1 MLYDCEAWPLRLREE
16 RKLRVFEKRILRQI
30 FANKRDANGEWRSFH
45 NEELH
50 SFDRSYNIVRVIKSS
65 RLRWGGHVAGLE
77 EGRRAFK
84 ILTGTPTGKI
94 PLGRPR
100 HRWEDNIR
108 MDLKEMG
115 IINMRNW
122 VGSAQDKEKAH
133 MNAALNLRV
142 P

>member
-1 MLYDCEAWPLRLREE
+1 
-16 RKLRVFEKRILRQI
+16 
-30 FANKRDANGEWRSFH
+30 
-45 NEELH
+45 
-50 SFDRSYNIVRVIKSS
+50 VIKSS
-65 RLRWGGHVAGLE
+65 RLRCVGNVARIE
-77 EGRRAFK
+77 EVRSAFK
-84 ILTGTPTGKI
+84 ILTGTSAGKI